1 MVRTSVMIGLL
12 AIILA
17 GCSSPQLLTST
28 EKARVSLGTALGDME
43 KMADAGLRYHRIRHI
58 LGGTEVS
65 NTDQLACG
73 GTSPLD
79 AASDLK
85 NELMARAVV
94 EDFVAELRKIT
105 MEPEEPQGVVGLF
118 ATATKKY
125 VPPASLPTSA
135 SKETIDAAAED
146 LDKRGKECREALLV
160 ARNSLAVSTSHRTMS
175 RMLSTGSFLTAWPDI
190 QAGLLLVA
198 NEAATQ
204 KRIANLRTLLASDK
218 LNNQVLKS
226 LNYFETKESMLWKS
240 VNLQRSFQLRIA
252 DTQIAIA
259 TSNTTSAADRIKAAQ
274 AAADALEMWDR
285 LLDASPTAIVKG
297 LQEALVELH
306 EAAKDTT
313 PSADRLFRAL
323 SLLSEVSGKMKSARG
338 AIAGE

>member
-1 MVRTSVMIGLL
+1 LS
-12 AIILA
+12 
-17 GCSSPQLLTST
+17 
-28 EKARVSLGTALGDME
+28 KAPA
-43 KMADAGLRYHRIRHI
+43 
-58 LGGTEVS
+58 
-65 NTDQLACG
+65 
-73 GTSPLD
+73 
-79 AASDLK
+79 AASS
-85 NELMARAVV
+85 
-94 EDFVAELRKIT
+94 
-105 MEPEEPQGVVGLF
+105 
-118 ATATKKY
+118 
-125 VPPASLPTSA
+125 ASL
-135 SKETIDAAAED
+135 DAAAED
-146 LDKRGKECREALLV
+146 WDKRGKECREALLV